1 MSRLK
6 YTVIKSEEQYEKY
19 CDVLEEL
26 VYSEEADVK
35 QEEIELLGLLIKDW
49 DEKHKI
55 GPELDP
61 VELIKAFMDEHRLSQ
76 TELAEIADVRK
87 RTISEVLNY
96 KKRLSKKAIRN
107 IANHFKIQQLALKK
121 PYRLEGEMV
130 SNSDDE
136 ANLSRHCG
144 LKSHSI

>member
-136 ANLSRHCG
+136 ANLS
-144 LKSHSI
+144 